1 MIRIHPKRKHAVQ
14 KILVLRFSSLGDL
27 CLLGW
32 SLSRLAQTFGASE
45 RQVTLVTKRQFAPL
59 LEMMTGV
66 DEVIT
71 LDQPGLGGL
80 WDLSRRLRGRS
91 WDAIYD
97 AHRVLRSRG
106 LLMLMGRTPQGA
118 IAKDTR
124 QRLALLQG
132 AAADQL
138 LGRTMRQRLDEVF
151 GDLLDD
157 ASPPAPPPLV
167 HLRPS
172 NDEPP
177 RLGLAPGAQWD
188 TKRWPAEHFAALIA
202 DFRARRPD
210 PIVIHLGPREEQWF
224 PGSPLAEACRQWP
237 DIEVVKDRSLPEVAS
252 SLARCSAVVTN
263 DSGLL
268 HLAEAVGT
276 PVLALFGP
284 TVRHFGY
291 FPVLDRSE
299 VLEIDLE
306 CRPCSRNGKRP
317 CHRGDLA
324 CLQEL
329 SPDRSQPF
337 LQRMFP

>member
-1 MIRIHPKRKHAVQ
+1 M
-14 KILVLRFSSLGDL
+14 D
-27 CLLGW
+27 
-32 SLSRLAQTFGASE
+32 
-45 RQVTLVTKRQFAPL
+45 
-59 LEMMTGV
+59 MMAGV

-71 LDQPGLGGL
+71 LDRPGLSGL
-80 WDLSRRLRGRS
+80 WNLSRRLRGRS

-106 LLMLMGRTPQGA
+106 LLMLMGRTPRGT

-132 AAADQL
+132 APADKL

-151 GDLLDD
+151 ADLLDET
-157 ASPPAPPPLV
+157 SPAAPAPLA
-167 HLRPS
+167 HLRPTVEQS
-172 NDEPP
+172 PC
-177 RLGLAPGAQWD
+177 LGLAPGAQWD
-188 TKRWPAEHFAALIA
+188 TKRWPAEHYATLIA

-210 PIVIHLGPREEQWF
+210 PIVLHLGPREEKWF
-224 PGSPLAEACRQWP
+224 PGSPLDQVCKKLP
-237 DIEVVKDRSLPEVAS
+237 GIELVTGRSLPEVAA
-252 SLARCSAVVTN
+252 SLARCTAVVTN

-299 VLEIDLE
+299 VLELDLE

-329 SPDRSQPF
+329 SPDRAQSF
-337 LQRMFP
+337 LQRMFPS